1 MDKVLLVYAIVQ
13 LITTAFGLAVIESI
27 KPIVEERLETSGYV
41 KRNRNSL
48 YNFNDSLINVL
59 KGFIPFYYFS
69 KAMTIISNKKSSIRR
84 QMDEEIKNG
93 NYYNPKNV
101 PEIQVIEESP
111 KSDVLVNNEAEVVFE
126 KPEKYKARKNDISL
140 YDTYETP
147 VEYITRETTKE
158 EELELTPYMADDKV
172 VEHVV
177 VKNDVTS
184 ADIAKAISELDI
196 YELELLRDKLSILV
210 ENKKQ
215 DKGLTLEKDVA

>member
-1 MDKVLLVYAIVQ
+1 MDRVLLVYAIVQ

-48 YNFNDSLINVL
+48 YNFNDSLLNVL
-59 KGFIPFYYFS
+59 KGFIPFYYFT
-69 KAMTIISNKKSSIRR
+69 KALKIISNKKNSISK
-84 QMDEEIKNG
+84 QMDEEIRNG
-93 NYYNPKNV
+93 NYYNPKDI
-101 PEIQVIEESP
+101 PEAQVIDDSA
-111 KSDVLVNNEAEVVFE
+111 KSDVLVNSETEVIFE
-126 KPEKYKARKNDISL
+126 KPEKYKARKNDVSL

-158 EELELTPYMADDKV
+158 EELELTPYLTDDKV

-184 ADIAKAISELDI
+184 ADIAKAISELDV
-196 YELELLRDKLSILV
+196 YELELLRDKLSLLV
-210 ENKKQ
+210 NNKRK
-215 DKGLTLEKDVA
+215 DKSLLLEKDVA

>member
-1 MDKVLLVYAIVQ
+1 MDRVLLVYAIVQ

-48 YNFNDSLINVL
+48 YNFNDSLLNVL
-59 KGFIPFYYFS
+59 KGFIPFYYFT
-69 KAMTIISNKKSSIRR
+69 KALKIISNKKNSISK
-84 QMDEEIKNG
+84 QMDEEIRNG
-93 NYYNPKNV
+93 NYYNPKDI
-101 PEIQVIEESP
+101 PETQVIDDSA
-111 KSDVLVNNEAEVVFE
+111 KSDVLVNSETEVIFE
-126 KPEKYKARKNDISL
+126 KPEKYKARKNDVSL

-158 EELELTPYMADDKV
+158 EELELTPYLTDDKV

-184 ADIAKAISELDI
+184 ADIAKAISELDV
-196 YELELLRDKLSILV
+196 YELELLRDKLSLLV
-210 ENKKQ
+210 DNKRK
-215 DKGLTLEKDVA
+215 DKSLLLEKDVA